1 MDEGTV
7 VSLQVCVGHR
17 QPMDIKDTVMAVT
30 GHGLEGDRHANPRS
44 RRQVLLM
51 EQEVLDALDLTP
63 GAVRENVTIAGL
75 SIHRLVQ
82 GQIIGIGDQVRLEV
96 TGLCEPCELMDEIRM
111 GLRQAIAGRRGVL
124 TRVVQGGALRVGA
137 GVRVLQGELTAP

>member
-1 MDEGTV
+1 MVQGTV

-17 QPMDIKDTVMAVT
+17 QPMDFKDTVLAVT

-51 EQEVLDALDLTP
+51 EHEVLDALDLTP

-75 SIHRLVQ
+75 SIHQLAQ
-82 GQIIGIGDQVRLEV
+82 GQIIGIGAEVRLEV
-96 TGLCEPCELMDEIRM
+96 TGLCEPCERMDEIRG
-111 GLRQAIAGRRGVL
+111 GLREAITGRRGVL
-124 TRVVQGGALRVGA
+124 TRVVQGGALRVGDEVRVQR
-137 GVRVLQGELTAP
+137 GVRVAP